1 MKNINKELENINNEL
16 KENTNVIFWNI
27 LTKDDIKK
35 CLEEDGFLPSDKNVA
50 LAAEEYTDWSC
61 ADDDASDT
69 IYAFD
74 MIYNAADDL
83 GIEEGEEEDYVF
95 GEEEFFDESV
105 SEIERKLKS
114 NDDVVSFIIMTKEE
128 IKYTLT
134 EECFLFSDEN
144 IEMLAKAMREDL
156 SENLS
161 ELCGCVIDT
170 VHAVI
175 DEVRK
180 SLES

>member
-1 MKNINKELENINNEL
+1 MENINKELENINKEL

-27 LTKDDIKK
+27 LTKDDIKR
-35 CLEEDGFLPSDKNVA
+35 CLKEDGFLPSDKNVA
-50 LAAEEYTDWSC
+50 LTAEEYTDWYC
-61 ADDDASDT
+61 DFDDTSDT

-134 EECFLFSDEN
+134 EECFLLSDEN

>member
-1 MKNINKELENINNEL
+1 MKKELESIKKEL

-35 CLEEDGFLPSDKNVA
+35 CLKEDGFLPSDKNVA
-50 LAAEEYTDWSC
+50 LTVEEYTDWYC
-61 ADDDASDT
+61 AADDMSDT
-69 IYAFD
+69 NYAFD

-95 GEEEFFDESV
+95 GEKEFFDESV
-105 SEIERKLKS
+105 SEIERKIES
-114 NDDVVSFIIMTKEE
+114 NDDVVSSIIMTKEE

-134 EECFLFSDEN
+134 EECFLLSDEN
-144 IEMLAKAMREDL
+144 IEMLTKAMRENL

-161 ELCGCVIDT
+161 ELCNCVIDT

-175 DEVRK
+175 DEVREG
-180 SLES
+180 LES